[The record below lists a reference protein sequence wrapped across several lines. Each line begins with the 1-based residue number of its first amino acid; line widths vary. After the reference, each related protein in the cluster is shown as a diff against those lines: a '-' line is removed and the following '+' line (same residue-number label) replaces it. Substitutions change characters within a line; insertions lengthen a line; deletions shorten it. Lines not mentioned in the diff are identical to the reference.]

1 MKEQMRAIMA
11 GVCVVALLT
20 VVGAVIVPR
29 LLGISSGDANKEIIE
44 PAHWWK
50 MTLNQDQAEI
60 WRELWGKDITMAWS
74 SRRTDQMTGKA
85 GLSAPHRRPTCT
97 RIPVRCPTNPQAA
110 FRGC

>member
-1 MKEQMRAIMA
+1 MKKYLWVIIA
-11 GVCVVALLT
+11 GVCVAVVLT

-60 WRELWGKDITMAWS
+60 WRELWGKDITMAQS
-74 SRRTDQMTGKA
+74 SRRTDPMTGKA
-85 GLSAPHRRPTCT
+85 GPAALYLGQGVQRGVVGAIWRP
-97 RIPVRCPTNPQAA
+97 
-110 FRGC
+110 